1 MKQADVVNLSW
12 AVALSRIQ
20 RKCTYLL
27 CGLSCSLVLRKS
39 RLLQVHMVVAY
50 KKNICCIQKSWI
62 IEEYGKLLVCSN
74 M

>member
-1 MKQADVVNLSW
+1 MKQADVVNLIW
-12 AVALSRIQ
+12 AVALSHIQ
-20 RKCTYLL
+20 RKCAYLL

-39 RLLQVHMVVAY
+39 RLLQVHMVVDS
-50 KKNICCIQKSWI
+50 IQKSWI